1 VFGLEI
7 RPIYLNPANGGTYPL
22 LMRELRR
29 GLSRALRM
37 AIFDFARTKTTH
49 QPKHFHSLG
58 RRAVVK
64 AVWEV
69 DRQLAEVSDSFDLL
83 FQATPSNAEH
93 AWDEFQKHDFDRTPL
108 FHYRPLPMDPVLL
121 KRRLFLTPIN
131 RVDDQ
136 ALWHLFR
143 EKQDELDRKITMLLD
158 INTRRFVHG
167 SVLVFGRVEDDLMR
181 LAKQLLDR
189 LPPRTRDDSGSGYLD
204 ASTFARKARAE
215 IAYYRKRWADLNA
228 SVQVRDDFVRGLM
241 VSQGSLLVGKQVC
254 IPTARAEALLQHEV
268 GTHVLTYYNGCA
280 QPLRL
285 LRSGLAGYEALQEGL
300 AVLAEYLV
308 GGLNRPRLRLLAA
321 RVLAVRNLVD
331 GASFVDT
338 FRELTQTHRFDRRTA
353 FTVTLRVYRG
363 GGLTKDALYL
373 RGLSRMFQYLRE
385 DNPLDPLFIGK
396 IDARHIPLIQ
406 ELRWRKVLKPAPLV
420 PKYLSRP
427 AVVARL
433 GALREGMTVLD
444 LIERKST

>member
-1 VFGLEI
+1 
-7 RPIYLNPANGGTYPL
+7 
-22 LMRELRR
+22 
-29 GLSRALRM
+29 
-37 AIFDFARTKTTH
+37 
-49 QPKHFHSLG
+49 
-58 RRAVVK
+58 
-64 AVWEV
+64 
-69 DRQLAEVSDSFDLL
+69 
-83 FQATPSNAEH
+83 
-93 AWDEFQKHDFDRTPL
+93 
-108 FHYRPLPMDPVLL
+108 
-121 KRRLFLTPIN
+121 
-131 RVDDQ
+131 
-136 ALWHLFR
+136 
-143 EKQDELDRKITMLLD
+143 
-158 INTRRFVHG
+158 
-167 SVLVFGRVEDDLMR
+167 
-181 LAKQLLDR
+181 
-189 LPPRTRDDSGSGYLD
+189 
-204 ASTFARKARAE
+204 
-215 IAYYRKRWADLNA
+215 
-228 SVQVRDDFVRGLM
+228 
-241 VSQGSLLVGKQVC
+241 
-254 IPTARAEALLQHEV
+254 
-268 GTHVLTYYNGCA
+268 
-280 QPLRL
+280 
-285 LRSGLAGYEALQEGL
+285 
-300 AVLAEYLV
+300 V